1 MNGGSG
7 IKAVIFDLGNV
18 LIDFDYGRA
27 AARIFKF
34 TRKTPEELL
43 RFFFES
49 DIPPL
54 FEAGGISPQDFF
66 LKVKE
71 EIGLDLGFE
80 DFVPIWNEIFFLSEK
95 NDRVNEIA
103 RNLKGRYK
111 LAFLSNINIL
121 HLDYIRSK
129 FASIVS
135 EFDYPLSSCELGF
148 IKPQEEIYKKALAVL
163 GVSAGEAFYT
173 DDRRELVEGARRL
186 GIKGFV
192 FNGPEQLKEDL
203 AGSGATFT

>member
-95 NDRVNEIA
+95 NDRVNEIV
-103 RNLKGRYK
+103 RNLKKRYK

-121 HLDYIRSK
+121 HLNYIRRK
-129 FASIVS
+129 FPSVLN
-135 EFDYPLSSCELGF
+135 EFDYRFSSCELRF
-148 IKPQEEIYKKALAVL
+148 IKPQEDIYRKALSEL
-163 GVSAGEAFYT
+163 GVKPQEAFYT
-173 DDRRELVEGARRL
+173 DDRDELVEGAARL

-192 FNGPEQLKEDL
+192 FRSPDQLLQDL
-203 AGSGATFT
+203 AGQGVKV